1 MAKKM
6 SKSRGTFITAASYLQ
21 QQLNPEWL
29 RYYYAAKLNGTL
41 EDIDLNLE
49 DFVARVNSDVV
60 GKFVNIA
67 SRCAGF
73 ITKRFEGRLVAGED
87 YRLLQQTIDQHFA
100 AWQAGVIEQAYEARD
115 FSTAV
120 RHIMKRADEVNE
132 LIHELAPWDI
142 AKDATKTNELHR
154 ACSLGIQMF
163 YLLSSYLKPI
173 LPATV
178 EKIEQFLNCSS
189 LKWPTQSSGQFLSSL
204 LLPAGHLIN
213 PYQHLMTRIEPKQI
227 EAMIAANKAPSDTQ
241 ATDVQSKNQPSD
253 IVPIAETISIE
264 DFSKIDLRIA
274 RIVDAQHVEGAE
286 KLLKLTLDIGIEQR
300 TVFAGIKSA
309 YDPEKLKGRL
319 TVMVANLAPR
329 KMKFGLS
336 EGMVLAASDPNGTGG
351 LFILSPDEGAKPGM
365 RVK

>member
-1 MAKKM
+1 
-6 SKSRGTFITAASYLQ
+6 
-21 QQLNPEWL
+21 
-29 RYYYAAKLNGTL
+29 
-41 EDIDLNLE
+41 
-49 DFVARVNSDVV
+49 
-60 GKFVNIA
+60 
-67 SRCAGF
+67 
-73 ITKRFEGRLVAGED
+73 TKRFEGRLVAGQD

-142 AKDATKTNELHR
+142 AKDATKTSELHR

-178 EKIEQFLNCSS
+178 EKIEQFLNCDS
-189 LKWPTQSSGQFLSSL
+189 LKWPTQELGQPLSSL
-204 LLPAGHLIN
+204 LLPAGHLIK

-227 EAMIAANKAPSDTQ
+227 EAMIVANKTPADTQ
-241 ATDVQSKNQPSD
+241 APGAQSKAQPSD
-253 IVPIAETISIE
+253 IAPIAETISIE

-336 EGMVLAASDPNGTGG
+336 EGMVLAASDPNVTGG